1 MPYNEPD
8 PADPQVLVG
17 VALPAGAETMREMVY
32 VFAEEFCRMGWDA
45 QRILR
50 VFANPFYAGA
60 HRAYRALGEPALREI
75 VEECVGVWGRGRPA
89 RPGASAAEGA

>member
-17 VALPAGAETMREMVY
+17 VGFPAEAETMTEMAY

-45 QRILR
+45 PRILQ

-60 HRAYRALGEPALREI
+60 YRAYRAMGEPAVRAI
-75 VEECVGVWGRGRPA
+75 VEECVGVWGR
-89 RPGASAAEGA
+89 RPGDPTREGA